1 MLAKLGLDK
10 NDIIS
15 TLKQSEVAL
24 AIGMLFILS
33 LLFVPLP
40 PFMLDMM
47 FTVNITAS
55 VVILM
60 TVMFISRA
68 MEFSSFP
75 MILLIT
81 TMLRLALN
89 VASTRLILSQ
99 GHETGAAA
107 GKIIETF
114 GELVMGG
121 QFIIGLIIFLILVL
135 INFIVITKGAGR
147 IAEVAA
153 RFTLDSLP
161 GKQMAIDADLNA
173 GLITEEDARARRK
186 DLEQETGFYG
196 AMDGASKFVRGDAIA
211 GLIITG
217 LNIIVGISVGMVTY
231 DMAFGDAAD
240 RYMLLTVGDGLV
252 AQIPALIISTAAG
265 MLVAKSGTQA
275 AAGKAVLDEVSANP
289 KALMVGAV
297 LVFTLGLLPNMPI
310 IPFFF
315 MAGALGAGAYFT
327 VKGKQQEV
335 IEAQQQEQQQAAE
348 EHAAPKEE
356 PLSSI
361 LHIDTLRLELGYS
374 LLSLIDESKGGKITD
389 KIKKMRQQMARE
401 MGFVVPSVRIQD
413 NVQLDYGGYAI
424 YIKDIKVGEGI
435 LKPEK
440 LLAIDATGSAP
451 PIDGEDTL
459 DPTFGLPA
467 KWIEE
472 SKKEDA
478 SYSGYTVADTATVI
492 MTHLT
497 EIIKDNLSELLTRK
511 ETEALLDQ
519 IREQHGKLI
528 DDLVPALLPM
538 GSVQRVLKN
547 LLKERVS
554 IRDLP
559 TILEALGD
567 VAPNEKNITHLTE
580 FVRQRL
586 SRQICMQ
593 NINHEGVMHIV
604 SMSAGWEKEFT
615 GAVQRDGDSHQLAM
629 EPSKVQVFI
638 GALRD
643 AFESHSLAGLQPVLL
658 TSSTARP
665 FVRSLI
671 ERTMP
676 GISVISQG
684 EIHPKVRIKTVGTL

>member
-1 MLAKLGLDK
+1 MLSKLGITK
-10 NDIIS
+10 QDI
-15 TLKQSEVAL
+15 LQNMKQSEIAL
-24 AIGMLFILS
+24 AVAMLFILS

-40 PFMLDMM
+40 AFMLDMM
-47 FTVNITAS
+47 FTVNITSS

-60 TVMFISRA
+60 TVMFINRA

-89 VASTRLILSQ
+89 VASTRLILSE
-99 GHETGAAA
+99 GHQTGAAA
-107 GKIIETF
+107 GKIIQAF
-114 GELVMGG
+114 GELVMSG
-121 QFIIGLIIFLILVL
+121 QFLIGLIIFLILVI

-161 GKQMAIDADLNA
+161 GKQMAIDADLNS
-173 GLITEEDARARRK
+173 GLITEDDARTRRR

-196 AMDGASKFVRGDAIA
+196 AMDGASKFVRGDAVA
-211 GLIITG
+211 GLIITS
-217 LNIIVGISVGMVTY
+217 LNILVGISIGMTTH
-231 DMAFGDAAD
+231 DMTFADASD

-265 MLVAKSGTQA
+265 ILVAKSGTNT
-275 AAGKAVLDEVSANP
+275 AAGKAVFDEISANP
-289 KALMVGAV
+289 KALIVGSI
-297 LVFTLGLLPNMPI
+297 LLLSLGLLPNMPI
-310 IPFFF
+310 LPFFF
-315 MAGALGAGAYFT
+315 MGGALGAGAYYILKNREQ
-327 VKGKQQEV
+327 VKVDAKTAEQE
-335 IEAQQQEQQQAAE
+335 EALEQQS
-348 EHAAPKEE
+348 APQEE

-374 LLSLIDESKGGKITD
+374 LLNLIDESKGGKITD

-413 NVQLDYGGYAI
+413 NVQLEYGGYAI
-424 YIKDIKVGEGI
+424 YIKDIKVGDGI

-440 LLAIDATGSAP
+440 LLAIDATGSSP
-451 PIDGEDTL
+451 PIEGEDTL

-467 KWIEE
+467 KWIDEN
-472 SKKEDA
+472 KREDA
-478 SYSGYTVADTATVI
+478 NYSGYTVADCATII

-497 EIIKDNLSELLTRK
+497 EIIKDNLSDLLTRK
-511 ETEALLDQ
+511 ETESLLDQ
-519 IREQHGKLI
+519 IRENHGKLI
-528 DDLVPALLPM
+528 DDLIPGLLPL
-538 GSVQRVLKN
+538 GSVQRVFKN

-567 VAPNEKNITHLTE
+567 IAPNDKNIIHLTE

-586 SRQICMQ
+586 NRQICTQCM
-593 NINHEGVMHIV
+593 NHEGIMHIV
-604 SMSAGWEKEFT
+604 ALSAGWEKEFMNS
-615 GAVQRDGDSHQLAM
+615 VHSDGDHQQLSM

-638 GALRD
+638 SNLRD
-643 AFESHSLAGLQPVLL
+643 AFETHNLAGLQPVLL
-658 TSSTARP
+658 TSSTVRP

-676 GISVISQG
+676 GINVLSQA